1 MKTLLTSWIC
11 VALLL
16 GSTANAQQVPAK
28 PLAIQ
33 QYENV
38 WSETNSEARLK
49 MIQAFWLEESTYIDP
64 AATVK
69 GPVALNQMIENFVK
83 MFPGSIVEGDPI
95 LSKDNYLTWNWRIFT
110 AKKTLMVAGR
120 DYAELDGKGHILK
133 LVGFWEPSNPEYT
146 NKTAVSTYFECL
158 FKTRDFK
165 TMATVIAKE
174 AVYYQAE
181 GLPYGGTFTGFENW
195 TKMYTH
201 AGSLYDVQ
209 IVQEP
214 IYFSNHKES
223 IAIYFTIKCTSKK
236 SGKTITMPI
245 SEHFEVKD
253 GKIISVRPFY
263 YDTKAFAEFL
273 Q

>member
-1 MKTLLTSWIC
+1 MKI
-11 VALLL
+11 LLL
-16 GSTANAQQVPAK
+16 CITSLLCDLVLAQSVPAK

-33 QYENV
+33 QYENA

-49 MIQAFWLEESTYIDP
+49 LIQSFWLEESTYTDP

-69 GPVALNQMIENFVK
+69 GPVALNQMIENFIK
-83 MFPGSIVEGDPI
+83 MFPGSILEGDPI
-95 LSKDNYLTWNWRIFT
+95 LFKDNHLTWNWRIFT

-133 LVGFWEPSNPEYT
+133 LIGFWEPSNPEYA

-165 TMATVIAKE
+165 TMATVIGKGAI
-174 AVYYQAE
+174 YYQAE
-181 GLPYGGTFTGFENW
+181 GLPYGGTFTGFDNW
-195 TKMYTH
+195 IKMYTH
-201 AGSLYDVQ
+201 AGSLYDLQ

-223 IAIYFTIKCTSKK
+223 IAIYFTIKCTAKK

-245 SEHFEVKD
+245 SEHFELKD
-253 GKIISVRPFY
+253 GKIASIRPFY